1 VPFTRGWVGQGSVL
15 SFVLGGWVLSLVA
28 APAAWALR
36 VPAAHCILGLIEN
49 PVPYLSDGLGVLVA
63 DSDLHVPLGLDLAL
77 RDRGFTILAAPS
89 RDDVDA
95 LASAGLL
102 RGAFVVDTFGGG

>member
-1 VPFTRGWVGQGSVL
+1 
-15 SFVLGGWVLSLVA
+15 
-28 APAAWALR
+28 
-36 VPAAHCILGLIEN
+36 VPAAHGIFSLVEN
-49 PVPYLSDGLGVLVA
+49 PVPHLSDGLGVLVA